1 MSNSKQSKPEEVNAC
16 EILEEAE
23 RLITQFKTVQ
33 MATLNPLGNPE
44 ASYTP
49 YIRHSGDYYIFVS
62 GLASHTNNICQHP
75 VLSLFFVQNEAEA
88 KNLFARKRM
97 TIECTGVLIER
108 NNEQWGEILDQFQ
121 NEHGATVE
129 LLRTLPDF
137 TLFKLSPISAT
148 FIKGFGQ
155 AFKLAGEGLKNV
167 TQVTGK

>member
-1 MSNSKQSKPEEVNAC
+1 MSNSNQSKPEEVNSL

-49 YIRHSGDYYIFVS
+49 YIRYAENYYIFVS

-75 VLSLFFVQNEAEA
+75 TLSLFFVQNEDEA

-97 TIECTGVLIER
+97 TIECTGLLIER
-108 NNEQWGEILDQFQ
+108 DDERWCEILDQFQ
-121 NEHGATVE
+121 SEHGATVE

-137 TLFKLSPISAT
+137 TLFELSPNSAT

-155 AFKLAGEGLKNV
+155 AFKLEGEGFKNV